1 MAVASGVRWC
11 AGVALACAA
20 ALAPPAR
27 AAEPL
32 QRVGVVL
39 LQPSNVLEARVPS
52 VDAMADYVRAI
63 ESAAREAVATS
74 LSKRPTGGFIV
85 VAVRPNRQSR
95 VWLDFA
101 PVLNF
106 QTGQQIV
113 AKVSALEPFDAREGP
128 VVFALQVSLWGGA
141 APPRVAPTPPEW
153 KAVKQQTGKP
163 LEIDALIAQVWR
175 E

>member
-1 MAVASGVRWC
+1 MRRWC
-11 AGVALACAA
+11 ASAVLACVVGVA
-20 ALAPPAR
+20 APTR

-63 ESAAREAVATS
+63 ESAARDAVVGS
-74 LSKRPTGGFIV
+74 LSKRPAGGFIV

-113 AKVSALEPFDAREGP
+113 AKVGALEPFDARDGP
-128 VVFALQVSLWGGA
+128 VVFAVQVSLWGGA

-153 KAVKQQTGKP
+153 KAVTEQTGKP
-163 LEIDALIAQVWR
+163 LEIDALIARVWR